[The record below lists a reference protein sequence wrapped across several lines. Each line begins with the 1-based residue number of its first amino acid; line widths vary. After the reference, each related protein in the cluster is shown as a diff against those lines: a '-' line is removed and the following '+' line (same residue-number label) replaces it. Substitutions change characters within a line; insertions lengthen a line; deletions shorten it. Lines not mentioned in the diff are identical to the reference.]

1 MVNTE
6 KNVKIIKI
14 FPKKAVCVT
23 TMYKHFIQML
33 HFYFFILIIMF
44 INKNVMRP

>member
-23 TMYKHFIQML
+23 TMYKT
-33 HFYFFILIIMF
+33 FYPNVTFLFFYS
-44 INKNVMRP
+44 NYYVY